1 MFSNNGNYEKDIV
14 QFTDIPYEVSYT
26 GENIVAVTFCF
37 GHQIVFVNVI
47 TNTITNTIY
56 IGHTCYG
63 TDFHMNRLAMRVIQ
77 PLTSSHIV
85 YLDPK
90 GKLIDRVNIPGENSP
105 KIALRDDTITC
116 TNWLTNAIH
125 CYTLTG
131 EEIWTFKDEKVLR
144 EPQGIAL
151 DKNRNVY
158 VAGKD
163 THNIVVL
170 SPDGKNCKQ
179 I

>member
-1 MFSNNGNYEKDIV
+1 V
-14 QFTDIPYEVSYT
+14 
-26 GENIVAVTFCF
+26 
-37 GHQIVFVNVI
+37 
-47 TNTITNTIY
+47 
-56 IGHTCYG
+56 
-63 TDFHMNRLAMRVIQ
+63 
-77 PLTSSHIV
+77 
-85 YLDPK
+85 
-90 GKLIDRVNIPGENSP
+90 
-105 KIALRDDTITC
+105 
-116 TNWLTNAIH
+116 IH

-179 I
+179 ILTTSDGLNTPYSLHQFVHVMVSSRNAIFGEFSPGILTRSINLPFGSKYTM